1 MKKLLLFIFIL
12 FSSIIC
18 KAQISGSAVVCPGY
32 VYVYH
37 ANIIGASSYTWAVPA
52 GWLIVSGQGS
62 STLEV
67 MCNINDGDLCVD
79 GYDAGGI
86 FIAQNCFTTGFGGDG
101 AGWDADK
108 TSVGSCIC
116 SSYTIAV
123 TGNGSSSP
131 CGGCGNGTLSP
142 NAVYAV
148 YDSIWPIGNYLGL
161 ADALTLYDPLS
172 FAIRTLKIYLVDTT
186 LGVSN
191 AALIGS
197 PCSAV
202 INNTVQIFPC
212 SPPTLTVEVDHTPVC
227 IGDTFSIRENSGLG
241 NFPNYLWASAN
252 PNLNFTSVLMNDT
265 VEGVY
270 NGLPGSL
277 PLVTLVTHDMFGCPY
292 RGEIS
297 LDIVNCIVQPLAS
310 FTVDN
315 DSICPGQCVNFQ
327 NTSVNGSTFNW
338 YFQGADIDT
347 SSFQNPVAS
356 ICYSS
361 PGTYTV
367 TLLAVN
373 GGGNDSAV
381 YTDFITVFPSPILQ
395 NIILTNDTLFSISGF
410 SSYSWYFNGSL
421 IQGASLDYYVPH
433 QNGNYTVESTTANGC
448 SSSFTLS
455 NILLSNDESFFDQL
469 TLYPNPASSEIFVTI
484 KRTGIIKLKLINAI
498 GNIVSEIVTENNKL
512 TIDLMPYTS
521 GIYTLQVISNKSSIN
536 KKLIIQK
543 NN

>member
-1 MKKLLLFIFIL
+1 MKKLPLIIFLLFTTFI
-12 FSSIIC
+12 S
-18 KAQISGSAVVCPGY
+18 KAQITGSAVVCPGY
-32 VYVYH
+32 IYVYH
-37 ANIIGASSYTWAVPA
+37 ANIIGATSYTWAIPA
-52 GWLIVSGQGS
+52 GWLIISGQGS
-62 STLEV
+62 ANLEV
-67 MCNINDGDLCVD
+67 MCNVNDGDLCVD
-79 GYDAGGI
+79 GYDGGGI

-108 TSVGSCIC
+108 TSVGNCIC
-116 SSYTIAV
+116 SSYTISV
-123 TGNGSSSP
+123 MGNGSSSP

-148 YDSIWPIGNYLGL
+148 YDTIWPIGNYLGL
-161 ADALTLYDPLS
+161 ANGITLYDPLS
-172 FAIRTLKIYLVDTT
+172 NNIRTLRVYLIDTT
-186 LGVSN
+186 LGINN

-212 SPPTLTVEVDHTPVC
+212 SPPTLTVEVDHSPVC
-227 IGDTFSIRENSGLG
+227 VGEPFSIRENSGLG
-241 NFPNYLWASAN
+241 TFPNYLWASAN
-252 PNLNFTSVLMNDT
+252 LNINFTSALMNDT
-265 VEGVY
+265 VVGVY

-297 LDIVNCIVQPLAS
+297 LDIVNCIVPPIAS
-310 FTVDN
+310 FAVDN

-327 NTSVNGSTFNW
+327 NTSINGSAFSW

-347 SSFQNPVAS
+347 SSFQNPLSA

-381 YTDFITVFPSPILQ
+381 YTNFITVFPNPILQ
-395 NIILTNDTLFSISGF
+395 NLILTGDTLYSIQGF
-410 SSYSWYFNGSL
+410 STYTWYFNGSL
-421 IQGASLDYYVPH
+421 IPTASLYYYVPLL
-433 QNGNYTVESTTANGC
+433 NGNYTVVSENANGC
-448 SSSFTLS
+448 LSSFELT
-455 NILLSNDESFFDQL
+455 NILLSADKN
-469 TLYPNPASSEIFVTI
+469 TLDLSTVFPNPASSQISVTFN
-484 KRTGIIKLKLINAI
+484 RTESVKLRLINSI
-498 GNIVSEIVTENNKL
+498 GEIVSEFTTENKNL
-512 TIDLMPYTS
+512 TIDLTS
-521 GIYTLQVISNKSSIN
+521 FTPGIYTIQLISSRSIIN

-543 NN
+543 